1 MTKPP
6 LHGHTAEQAYQWIK
20 NRILRNHWPDGAALT
35 ESALSRE
42 IGVSRTPVR
51 EALRRLTLEGL
62 VETIPNQ
69 GSRLQR
75 WTVED
80 LDEIFGLRVVLES
93 FGARLAA
100 MSITEAEIAALHD
113 LCGAMEALVA
123 DGVRNA
129 ATKKALT
136 QLNEQFHE
144 VVLAAAHSERLK
156 LLAGQIISFPLIYR
170 TFTVYDEDE
179 IMRSMGHHRELVDA
193 FRARDP
199 AWAES
204 IMRAHLSAGHQ
215 ATRRKLAAQHQR
227 D

>member
-1 MTKPP
+1 MTKPS
-6 LHGHTAEQAYQWIK
+6 LHGHTAEQAYLWIK
-20 NRILRNHWPDGAALT
+20 SRILRNYWPDGAPLK

-69 GSRLQR
+69 GSRLQK

-93 FGARLAA
+93 YGARLAA
-100 MSITEAEIAALHD
+100 LSITDAELAALYR
-113 LCGAMEALVA
+113 LCVAMEQLVSGEQQGA
-123 DGVRNA
+123 DSK
-129 ATKKALT
+129 TELT
-136 QLNEQFHE
+136 RLNEQFHDA
-144 VVLAAAHSERLK
+144 VLAATHSERLQ
-156 LLAGQIISFPLIYR
+156 LLATQVISFPLIYR
-170 TFTVYDEDE
+170 TFTMYDASEVV
-179 IMRSMGHHRELVDA
+179 RSMGHHRELVDA
-193 FRARDP
+193 FSARDP

-204 IMRAHLSAGHQ
+204 VMRAHLSAGHQ
-215 ATRRKLAAQHQR
+215 ATRRKLAPRANH